1 MLTHYIQASMRHAS
15 YELLDED
22 QSFYGEIPGF
32 QGVWANA
39 PTPEACQQEL
49 QSALE
54 DWILVRI
61 EDHLH
66 LPIVD
71 GIDLNPKPEVA

>member
-1 MLTHYIQASMRHAS
+1 MLTQYIQAAMALAT
-15 YELLDED
+15 YEMLDED
-22 QSFYGEIPGF
+22 QSLYGEIPGF
-32 QGVWANA
+32 QGVWSNA
-39 PTPEACQQEL
+39 LTPAACQQEL

-61 EDHLH
+61 EDHLL
-66 LPIVD
+66 LPIVG